1 MKEHWRRLDFDAIVM
16 EVKLL
21 CPNSKGVCVLY
32 FCGFVLIV
40 TFWGVVSLHSLKRPI
55 AGIPHPA
62 SRQTE
67 PWSRLSHMASKASE
81 KPTFFQKPSSR
92 PSPMASMA
100 SKASE
105 KPRFFHLAV
114 LKSVPG
120 VQPKDKVILVWT
132 KWFGQSERPGQP
144 AGMLPCAKYNINVSC
159 RITYDKKEYEHSD
172 LVAFHGRGADFDP
185 NNLPDLSKCPPQQRW
200 VYYNRESPINQGIL
214 ANPSAGKKFNG
225 LFNWTMTY
233 KMDSDIDYRS
243 FRIVPGKHPDEYHL
257 KPTDKMAVAVISNC
271 QSDRLRYVHE
281 LQKHIAVHLYGSCGT
296 HRCPVHGDCFAMLFL
311 LVFRKLNVQGLCYRE
326 IW

>member
-1 MKEHWRRLDFDAIVM
+1 MPDVM

-40 TFWGVVSLHSLKRPI
+40 TFWGMVHSLKRPI
-55 AGIPHPA
+55 AHPA

-105 KPRFFHLAV
+105 KPRFFHLDV

-132 KWFGQSERPGQP
+132 KWFGQSEWPGQP

-185 NNLPDLSKCPPQQRW
+185 NNLPDLSKRPPQQRW

-233 KMDSDIDYRS
+233 KLDSDIDYRS

-257 KPTDKMAVAVISNC
+257 TLCTRSADIYACVINLAYAKC
-271 QSDRLRYVHE
+271 
-281 LQKHIAVHLYGSCGT
+281 T
-296 HRCPVHGDCFAMLFL
+296 
-311 LVFRKLNVQGLCYRE
+311 
-326 IW
+326 